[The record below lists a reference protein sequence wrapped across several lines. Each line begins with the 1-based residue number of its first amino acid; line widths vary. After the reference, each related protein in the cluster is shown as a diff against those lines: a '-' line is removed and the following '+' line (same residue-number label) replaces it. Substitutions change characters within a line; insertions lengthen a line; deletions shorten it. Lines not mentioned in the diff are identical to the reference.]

1 MGDVPVGGDGGEA
14 AVEGMDSTPATGA
27 QPWRSRHNLRKV
39 HITYKT
45 MLALVTGASS
55 GIGLQYATQLA
66 RDYHTDLLLVSN
78 QEEEQKKVAADLAAQ
93 FGVKT
98 IALYA
103 DLSKQDAA
111 EQLLQYCQDNNLVV
125 DILINNAGVFFFNP
139 YCETS
144 MKRIEL
150 MLNLHM
156 ITVAKLTRLFG
167 EEMINR
173 QLTAEDQAQKI
184 CGKPRRKGYILNMSS
199 MSAWMAMPGI
209 QTYNATKAF
218 IYNFSKSLWYEFKPK
233 GVNITVM
240 TPGAV
245 DTALFGLA
253 PHLRRLA
260 VNLTVSIPPEK
271 LVKRAL
277 KKMFRGKKADMP
289 GVINHLCTPLL
300 KHTPDWMLFLA
311 MRLIGKYQK

>member
-1 MGDVPVGGDGGEA
+1 
-14 AVEGMDSTPATGA
+14 
-27 QPWRSRHNLRKV
+27 
-39 HITYKT
+39 
-45 MLALVTGASS
+45 MLALITGASS
-55 GIGLQYATQLA
+55 GIGLEYAKQLA

-78 QEEEQKKVAADLAAQ
+78 QEQEQKQVAADLAAKY
-93 FGVKT
+93 GVKT
-98 IALYA
+98 IALCA

-111 EQLLQYCQDNNLVV
+111 EQLHQYCLDNNLVV
-125 DILINNAGVFFFNP
+125 DILVNNAGVFFFNP

-150 MLNLHM
+150 ILNLHM
-156 ITVAKLTRLFG
+156 ITVAKLCRLFG
-167 EEMINR
+167 EDMINR
-173 QLTAEDQAQKI
+173 QLTEEETTQTI
-184 CGKPRRKGYILNMSS
+184 CGKSRKKGYILNMSS

-209 QTYNATKAF
+209 QSYNATKAF
-218 IYNFSKSLWYEFKPK
+218 IYNFSKSLWYELKPK

-300 KHTPDWMLFLA
+300 KHTPDWLVFLV
-311 MRLIGKYQK
+311 MRFIGKYQK

>member
-1 MGDVPVGGDGGEA
+1 
-14 AVEGMDSTPATGA
+14 
-27 QPWRSRHNLRKV
+27 
-39 HITYKT
+39 

-55 GIGLQYATQLA
+55 GIGLEYAKQLA

-78 QEEEQKKVAADLAAQ
+78 QEEEQTRVANQLATTY
-93 FGVKT
+93 GVK
-98 IALYA
+98 AYPLYA
-103 DLSKQDAA
+103 DLSRQDAA
-111 EQLLQYCQDNNLVV
+111 EQLYQYCQDNHLVV
-125 DILINNAGVFFFNP
+125 DILVNNAGVFFFNP

-156 ITVAKLTRLFG
+156 ITVAKLCRLFG
-167 EEMINR
+167 EDMIHR
-173 QLTAEDQAQKI
+173 ELTAEEKAEKL
-184 CGKPRRKGYILNMSS
+184 CGKARKKGYILNMSS

-209 QTYNATKAF
+209 QSYNATKAF
-218 IYNFSKSLWYEFKPK
+218 IYNFSKSLWYELKPQ

-260 VNLTVSIPPEK
+260 VNLMVSIPPEK

-277 KKMFRGKKADMP
+277 RKMFRGKKADMP

-300 KHTPDWMLFLA
+300 KHTPDWLVFFA
-311 MRLIGKYQK
+311 IKLIGKYQK

>member
-1 MGDVPVGGDGGEA
+1 
-14 AVEGMDSTPATGA
+14 
-27 QPWRSRHNLRKV
+27 
-39 HITYKT
+39 
-45 MLALVTGASS
+45 MLSLVTGASS

-66 RDYHTDLLLVSN
+66 RDYHSDLLLVSN
-78 QEEEQKKVAADLAAQ
+78 QEKELNDVAQSLTMEYGVKAIAYYADLAA
-93 FGVKT
+93 
-98 IALYA
+98 A
-103 DLSKQDAA
+103 DAA
-111 EQLLQYCQDNNLVV
+111 ESLFAWCEEQKLVV
-125 DILINNAGVFFFNP
+125 DVLINNAGIFFFNP

-144 MKRIEL
+144 MRRIDL

-156 ITVAKLTRLFG
+156 MTVAKLTRLFG
-167 EEMINR
+167 EKMLSRE
-173 QLTAEDQAQKI
+173 LTAEEQSERI

-218 IYNFSKSLWYEFKPK
+218 IYNFSKSIWYELYPK

-253 PHLRRLA
+253 PNLRKLA
-260 VNLTVSIPPEK
+260 VALTVSIPPEK

-277 KKMFRGKKADMP
+277 RKMFRGKKADMP

-300 KHTPDWMLFLA
+300 KHTPDWLIFLV
-311 MRLIGKYQK
+311 MRFIARFQK

>member
-1 MGDVPVGGDGGEA
+1 
-14 AVEGMDSTPATGA
+14 
-27 QPWRSRHNLRKV
+27 
-39 HITYKT
+39 

-78 QEEEQKKVAADLAAQ
+78 QQEELNQVATDLATQ
-93 FGVKT
+93 YGVKT
-98 IALYA
+98 IPLYA

-111 EQLLQYCQDNNLVV
+111 EQLHQYCLDNNLVV

-144 MKRIEL
+144 MKRIDL

-173 QLTAEDQAQKI
+173 QLTKEEQTQKI
-184 CGKPRRKGYILNMSS
+184 CRKPRRKGYILNMSS

-218 IYNFSKSLWYEFKPK
+218 IYNFSKSLWYEFRPK

-240 TPGAV
+240 APGAV

-253 PHLRRLA
+253 PNLRRLA
-260 VNLTVSIPPEK
+260 VNLTVSIPPER

-277 KKMFRGKKADMP
+277 KKLFRGKKADTP
-289 GVINHLCTPLL
+289 GFLNWLVTPLL
-300 KHTPDWMLFLA
+300 KHTPDWLVFLA
-311 MRLIGKYQK
+311 IKFVGKFQK

>member
-1 MGDVPVGGDGGEA
+1 
-14 AVEGMDSTPATGA
+14 
-27 QPWRSRHNLRKV
+27 
-39 HITYKT
+39 
-45 MLALVTGASS
+45 MLSLVTGASS

-78 QEEEQKKVAADLAAQ
+78 QEEELRKVAENLAAEYK
-93 FGVKT
+93 VRA
-98 IALYA
+98 IPHYA
-103 DLSKQDAA
+103 DLSKEDAA
-111 EQLLQYCQDNNLVV
+111 EELYNYCHANNLVV
-125 DILINNAGVFFFNP
+125 DILINDAGVFFFNP
-139 YCETS
+139 YCDTS
-144 MKRIEL
+144 MKRISL

-156 ITVAKLTRLFG
+156 ITVAKMCRLFG
-167 EEMINR
+167 EDMIAR
-173 QLTAEDQAQKI
+173 QLTEEEQSQTI
-184 CGKPRRKGYILNMSS
+184 CGKPRKKGYILNMSS

-218 IYNFSKSLWYEFKPK
+218 IYNFSKSLWYELKPQD
-233 GVNITVM
+233 VNITVM

-253 PHLRRLA
+253 PNLRKLA

-277 KKMFRGKKADMP
+277 RSMFHGKKADMP

-300 KHTPDWMLFLA
+300 KHTPDWLVFHA
-311 MRLIGKYQK
+311 IKYVGKYQK

>member
-1 MGDVPVGGDGGEA
+1 
-14 AVEGMDSTPATGA
+14 
-27 QPWRSRHNLRKV
+27 
-39 HITYKT
+39 
-45 MLALVTGASS
+45 MLSLVTGASS

-78 QEEEQKKVAADLAAQ
+78 QEDELRKVAEDLEAQ
-93 FGVKT
+93 YKVRA
-98 IALYA
+98 IPHYA

-111 EQLLQYCQDNNLVV
+111 ENLYDYCHANNLVV
-125 DILINNAGVFFFNP
+125 DILINDAGVFFFNP

-144 MKRIEL
+144 MKRISL

-156 ITVAKLTRLFG
+156 VTVSKLCRLFG
-167 EEMINR
+167 EDMIAR
-173 QLTAEDQAQKI
+173 QLTGEEQAQTI

-218 IYNFSKSLWYEFKPK
+218 IYNFSKSLWYELKPK

-253 PHLRRLA
+253 PNLRRLA
-260 VNLTVSIPPEK
+260 VNLRVSIPPEK

-277 KKMFRGKKADMP
+277 RSMFRGKKADMP
-289 GVINHLCTPLL
+289 GVVNHLFTPIL
-300 KHTPDWMLFLA
+300 KHTPDWLVFFVIKH
-311 MRLIGKYQK
+311 IGKYQK

>member
-1 MGDVPVGGDGGEA
+1 
-14 AVEGMDSTPATGA
+14 
-27 QPWRSRHNLRKV
+27 
-39 HITYKT
+39 

-78 QEEEQKKVAADLAAQ
+78 QEEEQKQVAAELAAQ
-93 FGVKT
+93 YGVKA
-98 IALYA
+98 IPLYA
-103 DLSKQDAA
+103 DLSQQNAA
-111 EQLLQYCQDNNLVV
+111 EQLHQYCKDNQLVV
-125 DILINNAGVFFFNP
+125 DILINNAGVFFFNL

-150 MLNLHM
+150 ILNLHM
-156 ITVAKLTRLFG
+156 ITVAKLCRLLG
-167 EEMINR
+167 EDMVNR
-173 QLTAEDQAQKI
+173 QLTTEEQSQKF
-184 CGKPRRKGYILNMSS
+184 CGKPRKKGYILNMSS

-209 QTYNATKAF
+209 HSYNATKAF
-218 IYNFSKSLWYEFKPK
+218 IYNFSKSLWYELRPK
-233 GVNITVM
+233 GVNIIVM

-253 PHLRRLA
+253 PNLRRLA

-277 KKMFRGKKADMP
+277 RKMFRGKKADMP
-289 GVINHLCTPLL
+289 GVLNYLATPLL
-300 KHTPDWMLFLA
+300 KHTPDWLVFLV
-311 MRLIGKYQK
+311 MRFIGKYQK

>member
-1 MGDVPVGGDGGEA
+1 
-14 AVEGMDSTPATGA
+14 
-27 QPWRSRHNLRKV
+27 
-39 HITYKT
+39 

-55 GIGLQYATQLA
+55 GIGLEYAKQLA
-66 RDYHTDLLLVSN
+66 RDYKMDLLLVSN
-78 QEEEQKKVAADLAAQ
+78 QEQEQKQVAADLAAQ
-93 FGVKT
+93 YGVKT

-111 EQLLQYCQDNNLVV
+111 EQLYQYCIDNNLVV

-156 ITVAKLTRLFG
+156 TTVAKLTRLFG
-167 EEMINR
+167 EDMIARELNSEE
-173 QLTAEDQAQKI
+173 AAQKI
-184 CGKPRRKGYILNMSS
+184 FGKPRRKGYILNMSS

-218 IYNFSKSLWYEFKPK
+218 IYNFSKSLWYELRPK

-245 DTALFGLA
+245 DTELFGLA

-260 VNLTVSIPPEK
+260 VALTVSIPPEK

-277 KKMFRGKKADMP
+277 RKMFRGKKADMP
-289 GVINHLCTPLL
+289 GVINYLCTPLL
-300 KHTPDWMLFLA
+300 KHTPDWLLFLV
-311 MRLIGKYQK
+311 MRFIGKYQK

>member
-1 MGDVPVGGDGGEA
+1 
-14 AVEGMDSTPATGA
+14 
-27 QPWRSRHNLRKV
+27 
-39 HITYKT
+39 
-45 MLALVTGASS
+45 MLSLVTGASS

-78 QEEEQKKVAADLAAQ
+78 QEDELRKVAEDLEAQ
-93 FGVKT
+93 YKVRA
-98 IALYA
+98 IPHYA

-111 EQLLQYCQDNNLVV
+111 EDLYDYCHANNLVV
-125 DILINNAGVFFFNP
+125 DILINDAGVFFFNP

-144 MKRIEL
+144 MKRISL

-156 ITVAKLTRLFG
+156 VTVSKLCRLFG
-167 EEMINR
+167 EDMIAR
-173 QLTAEDQAQKI
+173 QLTDEEQAQTI

-218 IYNFSKSLWYEFKPK
+218 IYNFSKSLWYELKPK

-253 PHLRRLA
+253 PNLRRLA
-260 VNLTVSIPPEK
+260 VNLRVSIPPEK

-277 KKMFRGKKADMP
+277 RSMFRGKKADMP
-289 GVINHLCTPLL
+289 GVVNHLFTPIL
-300 KHTPDWMLFLA
+300 KHTPDWLVFFVIKH
-311 MRLIGKYQK
+311 IGKYQK

>member
-1 MGDVPVGGDGGEA
+1 
-14 AVEGMDSTPATGA
+14 
-27 QPWRSRHNLRKV
+27 
-39 HITYKT
+39 

-78 QEEEQKKVAADLAAQ
+78 QEAELQQVAADLAAQ
-93 FGVKT
+93 YGVKT
-98 IALYA
+98 IPLYA

-111 EQLLQYCQDNNLVV
+111 EHLYQYCRDNQLVV

-167 EEMINR
+167 EDMIAR
-173 QLTAEDQAQKI
+173 QLTAEEKVQTI
-184 CGKPRRKGYILNMSS
+184 CGKARRKGYILNMSS

-218 IYNFSKSLWYEFKPK
+218 IYNFSKSL
-233 GVNITVM
+233 
-240 TPGAV
+240 
-245 DTALFGLA
+245 
-253 PHLRRLA
+253 
-260 VNLTVSIPPEK
+260 
-271 LVKRAL
+271 
-277 KKMFRGKKADMP
+277 
-289 GVINHLCTPLL
+289 
-300 KHTPDWMLFLA
+300 
-311 MRLIGKYQK
+311 

>member
-1 MGDVPVGGDGGEA
+1 
-14 AVEGMDSTPATGA
+14 
-27 QPWRSRHNLRKV
+27 
-39 HITYKT
+39 
-45 MLALVTGASS
+45 MLALITGASS
-55 GIGLQYATQLA
+55 GIGLEYAKQLA

-78 QEEEQKKVAADLAAQ
+78 QEQEQKQVAADLASKY
-93 FGVKT
+93 GVKA

-111 EQLLQYCQDNNLVV
+111 EQLHQYCLNNNLVV
-125 DILINNAGVFFFNP
+125 DILVNNAGVFFFNP

-150 MLNLHM
+150 ILNLHM
-156 ITVAKLTRLFG
+156 ITVAKLCRLFG
-167 EEMINR
+167 EDMINR
-173 QLTAEDQAQKI
+173 QLTEEETKQTI
-184 CGKPRRKGYILNMSS
+184 CGKSRKKGYILNMSS

-209 QTYNATKAF
+209 QSYNVTKAF
-218 IYNFSKSLWYEFKPK
+218 IYNFSKSLWYELKPK

-300 KHTPDWMLFLA
+300 KHTPDWLVFLV
-311 MRLIGKYQK
+311 MRFIGKYQK

>member
-1 MGDVPVGGDGGEA
+1 
-14 AVEGMDSTPATGA
+14 
-27 QPWRSRHNLRKV
+27 
-39 HITYKT
+39 
-45 MLALVTGASS
+45 MLSLVTGASS

-78 QEEEQKKVAADLAAQ
+78 QEDELRKVAEDLEAQ
-93 FGVKT
+93 YKVRA
-98 IALYA
+98 IPHYA

-111 EQLLQYCQDNNLVV
+111 EDLYDYCHANNLVV
-125 DILINNAGVFFFNP
+125 DILINDAGVFFFNP

-144 MKRIEL
+144 MKRISL

-156 ITVAKLTRLFG
+156 ITVSKLCRLFG
-167 EEMINR
+167 EDMVAR
-173 QLTAEDQAQKI
+173 QLTDEEQAQTI
-184 CGKPRRKGYILNMSS
+184 CGKPHRKGYILNMSS

-218 IYNFSKSLWYEFKPK
+218 IYNFSKSLWYELKPK

-253 PHLRRLA
+253 PNLRRLA
-260 VNLTVSIPPEK
+260 VNLRVSIPPEK

-277 KKMFRGKKADMP
+277 RSMFRGKKADMP
-289 GVINHLCTPLL
+289 GVVNHLFTPIL
-300 KHTPDWMLFLA
+300 KHTPDWLVFFVIKH
-311 MRLIGKYQK
+311 IGKYQK

>member
-1 MGDVPVGGDGGEA
+1 
-14 AVEGMDSTPATGA
+14 
-27 QPWRSRHNLRKV
+27 
-39 HITYKT
+39 
-45 MLALVTGASS
+45 MLSLVTGASS

-78 QEEEQKKVAADLAAQ
+78 QEQELQRVADDLSAQ
-93 FGVKT
+93 YGVRA
-98 IALYA
+98 IAHYA
-103 DLSKQDAA
+103 DLSLADAA
-111 EQLLQYCQDNNLVV
+111 ENLHQYCRTNNLQV
-125 DILINNAGVFFFNP
+125 DILINDAGVFFFNP

-144 MKRIEL
+144 MKRISL

-156 ITVAKLTRLFG
+156 TTVAKMCRLFG
-167 EEMINR
+167 EDMIAR
-173 QLTAEDQAQKI
+173 QLTAEEQAQTI
-184 CGKPRRKGYILNMSS
+184 GGKPRKKGYILNMSS

-218 IYNFSKSLWYEFKPK
+218 IYNFSKSLWYELKPK

-253 PHLRRLA
+253 PNLRRLA
-260 VNLTVSIPPEK
+260 VNLRVSIPPEK

-277 KKMFRGKKADMP
+277 RSMFRGKKADMP
-289 GVINHLCTPLL
+289 GVINHLCTPIL
-300 KHTPDWMLFLA
+300 KHTPDWLVFLA
-311 MRLIGKYQK
+311 IKYVGKFQK